1 MLAWEAARQ
10 LLQIGFPVKGLVLID
25 SPNPLHHEPLPDSV
39 IQHVCRPALPGGE
52 DRVPRSNETLARQ
65 FQQNAAL
72 LGKYKPSTPAF
83 NGIRTV
89 MLRSQQTFDTETEC
103 GVRYDWLMSQEARD
117 DAVKGWEE
125 LLGGRI
131 EVFPIPGNHFEAFI
145 PENVSHDCS
154 LGSNHSG

>member
-1 MLAWEAARQ
+1 
-10 LLQIGFPVKGLVLID
+10 
-25 SPNPLHHEPLPDSV
+25 
-39 IQHVCRPALPGGE
+39 
-52 DRVPRSNETLARQ
+52 
-65 FQQNAAL
+65 
-72 LGKYKPSTPAF
+72 
-83 NGIRTV
+83 